1 MHPYELN
8 RTLGYLASL
17 VILCRREMR
26 TALREAAVEVMCT
39 EQIEVVMTVRRIA
52 GVLVVM
58 EVILVILVTQGIRV
72 IVEIMEIVE
81 ITIKGGAEA

>member
-1 MHPYELN
+1 
-8 RTLGYLASL
+8 
-17 VILCRREMR
+17 
-26 TALREAAVEVMCT
+26 MCA
-39 EQIEVVMTVRRIA
+39 EQLEVVMTVHRAA

-81 ITIKGGAEA
+81 IAIKGGAEV

>member
-1 MHPYELN
+1 M
-8 RTLGYLASL
+8 RIA
-17 VILCRREMR
+17 LCK
-26 TALREAAVEVMCT
+26 AAVEVMCA
-39 EQIEVVMTVRRIA
+39 EQLEVVMTVHRAA

-81 ITIKGGAEA
+81 IAIKGGAEV